1 SPPWRPAALR
11 WPRRLGRR
19 SLRTS
24 TRPARAIALR
34 DGFAVAAAEITD
46 AGPYAPVPL
55 SLIARRIDAGEALRS
70 GTDPGA
76 PLHALALRGD
86 RAEAVAAVAPGEGVL
101 PAGGDAVP
109 STALRRAGE
118 YLRALDAAALAEAGI
133 AEVMIRSPRIAL
145 AGASAAKT
153 PVLVAAQ
160 AALAHCLTQAGC
172 SVQHA
177 PRLTEALGD
186 DTCDAVIGFSGTGSG
201 RRDDA
206 VQDLARAGKVE
217 AHGIAVYPGETA
229 AFGFV
234 GKRPV
239 LLVPGRLDAALA
251 VWVLLGRYLAARLA
265 GSVITDLPVTATLR
279 RKVTSSIG
287 MTELM
292 AVRCDG
298 GVAGPVGAGYL
309 SLTALARSNGW
320 IVVGADSEGFA
331 AGSEVAVHRWP

>member
-1 SPPWRPAALR
+1 
-11 WPRRLGRR
+11 
-19 SLRTS
+19 
-24 TRPARAIALR
+24 
-34 DGFAVAAAEITD
+34 
-46 AGPYAPVPL
+46 
-55 SLIARRIDAGEALRS
+55 
-70 GTDPGA
+70 
-76 PLHALALRGD
+76 
-86 RAEAVAAVAPGEGVL
+86 
-101 PAGGDAVP
+101 
-109 STALRRAGE
+109 
-118 YLRALDAAALAEAGI
+118 
-133 AEVMIRSPRIAL
+133 
-145 AGASAAKT
+145 
-153 PVLVAAQ
+153 
-160 AALAHCLTQAGC
+160 
-172 SVQHA
+172 
-177 PRLTEALGD
+177 
-186 DTCDAVIGFSGTGSG
+186 
-201 RRDDA
+201 
-206 VQDLARAGKVE
+206 LARAGKVE

-292 AVRCDG
+292 AVRCDDG
-298 GVAGPVGAGYL
+298 MAEPFGAGYL